1 MIHRICVVHEGS
13 CLYAW
18 LMHKD
23 IYGYVKG
30 RINSRIMKG
39 NGTKRKNVNPINKI
53 LGFVFFFFFPEDA
66 TLEPLRG
73 ALNS

>member
-1 MIHRICVVHEGS
+1 
-13 CLYAW
+13 
-18 LMHKD
+18 MHKD

-30 RINSRIMKG
+30 GINSRIMKG

-53 LGFVFFFFFPEDA
+53 LGFVCLFFFEDA

-73 ALNS
+73 PLNP